1 MTSEQRQAS
10 PLDSLSDAEYD
21 RRVADMVGTL
31 MDRIEDALGSDD
43 PVEGELLYAAAPAA
57 LRNMLAHLIAEEC
70 IDQPRPY
77 RSVKDMVRDVD
88 LEGMALAML
97 KDLQAEAANGDAAG

>member
-1 MTSEQRQAS
+1 MAS
-10 PLDSLSDAEYD
+10 DQGEASALDALSDEEYD
-21 RRVADMVGTL
+21 RRVSDTVGTL
-31 MDRIEDALGSDD
+31 MDRIEDALRSDD

-57 LRNMLAHLIAEEC
+57 LRNILAHLIAEEC

-77 RSVKDMVRDVD
+77 KTVKDMVRDID

-97 KDLQAEAANGDAAG
+97 KDLQAEGGASGDAA